1 MYKNDIKH
9 RAIVHYKH
17 FLRSIRKVSAIYNI
31 GKSTLWRW
39 LKQDGLI
46 KRRTK
51 RANVLDNIA
60 QFIKSKME
68 SNPFVTSD
76 ILSKL
81 VKKELSIDVSKTS
94 CWRCIKRNNYTYKRS
109 RMQVSTPSN
118 SIERLNDF
126 KVAYS
131 SKTNFISIDET
142 FFYIVDRPKYGYSKK
157 GTPLKTN
164 ISKAPKTKKLTL
176 YLAISEAKIIGYKI
190 STCHGNSKDFLE
202 FIQSLELDKNTLLMD
217 NVSFHKSKAI
227 KEFVESKQSSILFV
241 PPYCPDYNPI
251 ELAFSKIKNIYR
263 KSNDLLLDLET
274 MKENVEHSIKSLSN
288 NDLYNYFRHVNSLVK
303 SI

>member
-1 MYKNDIKH
+1 MYKDIVKH
-9 RAIVHYKH
+9 SSIIHNKY
-17 FLRSIRKVSAIYNI
+17 FLKSIRKVSAIYNI

-39 LKQDGLI
+39 LKQNGLI
-46 KRRTK
+46 KRRKK
-51 RANVLDNIA
+51 RANTLDNIS
-60 QFIKSKME
+60 QFIKSKMD
-68 SNPFVTSD
+68 SNPFLTSD
-76 ILSKL
+76 TLAKL

-126 KVAYS
+126 KVAYA

-176 YLAISEAKIIGYKI
+176 YLAISNAKIIGYKI
-190 STCHGNSKDFLE
+190 STYHGNSKDFLE
-202 FIQSLELDKNTLLMD
+202 FVQSLQLDNNTLMMD
-217 NVSFHKSKAI
+217 NVSFHKTKAI
-227 KEFVESKQSSILFV
+227 KEYVESKQSSILFV
-241 PPYCPDYNPI
+241 PPYSPEYNPI
-251 ELAFSKIKNIYR
+251 ELAFSKIKSLYR
-263 KSNDLLLDLET
+263 KSENILLDIET
-274 MKENVEHSIKSLSN
+274 MKENVEHCIRSLSN
-288 NDLYNYFRHVNSLVK
+288 NDLHNYFRHVHSLVK